1 MTTATYD
8 DILRT
13 ARRLPVSE
21 QFGLAEALLRGIRSV
36 LIEPA
41 EATPRSGLVPLAGL
55 GDGELQA
62 LANAIVSAEKQQQ
75 LQGLLAANRSQTLT
89 TSEMETL
96 DALLDEIDQVALLKA
111 RALYTLQLRQKAS
124 TSQS

>member
-8 DILRT
+8 DILGK

-21 QFGLAEALLRGIRSV
+21 QFGLAEALLHGIRSV
-36 LIEPA
+36 LVESV
-41 EATPRSGLVPLAGL
+41 EATPRSGLVPLTGL
-55 GDGELQA
+55 GDRELQA
-62 LANAIVSAEKQQQ
+62 LAHAVVSAEKQQQ

-111 RALYTLQLRQKAS
+111 RAFYTLQLRQKAS